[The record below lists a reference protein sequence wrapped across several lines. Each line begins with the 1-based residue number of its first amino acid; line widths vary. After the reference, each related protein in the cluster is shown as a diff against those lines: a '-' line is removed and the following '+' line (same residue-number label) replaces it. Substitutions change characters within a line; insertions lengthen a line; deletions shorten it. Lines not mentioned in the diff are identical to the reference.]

1 LSAFSPDHPA
11 VPLASAGA
19 LLVLLVATLTAS
31 GIIRRRYQTVGT
43 VVYARRPWVFVLFAL
58 MAVITVAVPAFI
70 RFDRDS
76 IYFLLLPLLLGATG
90 SGEFLPTAL
99 RAWAAEQDGLTS
111 QVLGWRKT
119 FLWRDIDWAF
129 VHERRT
135 DVREVG
141 IKLLQMKDRFLYVEA
156 GPSRRMKVPISTW
169 LAGDATPLLRAIERR
184 ATNAYFGADKRL
196 EVERQRT
203 HGAEV

>member
-1 LSAFSPDHPA
+1 
-11 VPLASAGA
+11 